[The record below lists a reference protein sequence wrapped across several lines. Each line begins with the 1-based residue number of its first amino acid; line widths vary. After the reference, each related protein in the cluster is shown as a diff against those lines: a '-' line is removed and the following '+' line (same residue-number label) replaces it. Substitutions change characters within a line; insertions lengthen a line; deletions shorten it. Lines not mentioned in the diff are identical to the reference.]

1 MNISHAG
8 MVASGNAEKPPKRK
22 AERESGQRDF
32 TLSHQVY
39 RIGARARYRRNS

>member
-1 MNISHAG
+1 ML
-8 MVASGNAEKPPKRK
+8 ASGNATTLTMRK
-22 AERESGQRDF
+22 TERVSGQRDF

>member
-8 MVASGNAEKPPKRK
+8 MLASGNATTPTMRK
-22 AERESGQRDF
+22 AERVSGQRDF

-39 RIGARARYRRNS
+39 RIGARTRYRRNS